1 MENDINTQLNEL
13 ESNSEKIDFLLQCV
27 PFIKEYTSTEEE
39 KKTTT
44 RFNGINKTGINT
56 KGDVYKRFRNKVFNG
71 IETTES
77 ICIFNCIQCNSINV
91 YFVDLT
97 SERFCDDCGFSE
109 IIDGEELSYKEEQ
122 EMDKT
127 IVYSYKKENHLNEW
141 ICQFQAKE
149 STTVPQKIIDDI
161 KQELTK
167 QKIKNKNDI
176 THTKVKEI
184 LKKLNYNKYY
194 DHAPYITQMVNGIK
208 PPTMPQELEDRIRL
222 MFHQIQ
228 APFEKYRPKDRT
240 NFLSYSYI
248 LYKFCELLGE
258 DKYLPCFPLLKSN
271 EKLYLH
277 DQIWKKIT
285 NELRWQYIPTI

>member
-1 MENDINTQLNEL
+1 MESDINNQLDGL
-13 ESNSEKIDFLLQCV
+13 SSDRDKIDFLLQCV
-27 PFIKEYTSTEEE
+27 PYIKEYTAIDDD
-39 KKTTT
+39 KKTSTF
-44 RFNGINKTGINT
+44 FNGIKKTGVNN
-56 KGDVYKRFRNKVFNG
+56 KGDVYKRFRNKVFNN
-71 IETTES
+71 IETVEN
-77 ICIFNCIQCNSINV
+77 INIFSCDVCSSMNV
-91 YFVDLT
+91 LFVDTT
-97 SERFCDDCGFSE
+97 SERYCQDCGFSE
-109 IIDGEELSYKEEQ
+109 IVHGEELSYKEEQ
-122 EMDKT
+122 DMDKT

-208 PPTMPQELEDRIRL
+208 PPTMPQELEDRIRI
-222 MFHQIQ
+222 MFNQIQ

-285 NELRWQYIPTI
+285 HELKWQYIPTI